1 MLSNLKN
8 SFDYIGIMG
17 ASSNKLSDF
26 VPVQWPV
33 LSSNPD
39 SNNILLKIYYSKI
52 GASVNPQY

>member
-1 MLSNLKN
+1 
-8 SFDYIGIMG
+8 MG